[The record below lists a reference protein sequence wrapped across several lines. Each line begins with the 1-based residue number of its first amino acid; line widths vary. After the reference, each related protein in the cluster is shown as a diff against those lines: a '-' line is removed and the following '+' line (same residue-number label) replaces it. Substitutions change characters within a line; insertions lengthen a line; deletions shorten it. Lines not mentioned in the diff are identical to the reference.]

1 MNNYGRKLIYSSERN
16 FTDSN
21 IVDVVGRAMGV
32 HIRNQMDIQRLYDY
46 YVGNHDILG
55 RTKEVRAE
63 ICNKIVV
70 NHAAEITNFK
80 VGFTFGEPVQYV
92 YRGKDTI
99 SESTNS
105 GDDDSTASTDKADSK
120 TLPKAELKDAPK
132 AESKDTPDSTEK

>member
-55 RTKEVRAE
+55 
-63 ICNKIVV
+63 
-70 NHAAEITNFK
+70 
-80 VGFTFGEPVQYV
+80 
-92 YRGKDTI
+92 
-99 SESTNS
+99 
-105 GDDDSTASTDKADSK
+105 
-120 TLPKAELKDAPK
+120 
-132 AESKDTPDSTEK
+132 